1 MEMETHGGRSRITDT
16 LDIPDLRRSL
26 RLVLSKSSASSN
38 YSHSTQ
44 RRVRILCDDRRADGP
59 FRLYTP
65 KGWQSSD
72 AMFPGS
78 GNGFGLARFIG
89 NAY

>member
-1 MEMETHGGRSRITDT
+1 M
-16 LDIPDLRRSL
+16 
-26 RLVLSKSSASSN
+26 
-38 YSHSTQ
+38 
-44 RRVRILCDDRRADGP
+44 DRFTYMRQ
-59 FRLYTP
+59 

-72 AMFPGS
+72 PVLLRS